1 MNILRLIAKDVRLQ
15 SYFFL
20 PLVMLEVAGYLTY
33 ALQMPSHMPGVA
45 FGLLHGVALIGD
57 FLICFRTMIAEE
69 KNRALMFIKTLPVS
83 TAEIVVAKFAV
94 NFLLVGL
101 NTGILLALWGGG
113 RALGLIEVAPHL
125 TSQLVAAGL
134 TYHCLSNTFFLMI
147 SLLFSSERAV
157 WVPFPAL
164 FLIMSVIVNFD
175 RIEIALNMEAFVA
188 LLRRDN
194 QLFLVLL
201 WIIIYGSVAACCRIL
216 QYKRV
221 FA

>member
-1 MNILRLIAKDVRLQ
+1 MNILRLIRKDLRLQ

-20 PLVMLEVAGYLTY
+20 PLVVLEVAGYLAY
-33 ALQMPSHMPGVA
+33 ALQMPSHVPGVA
-45 FGLLHGVALIGD
+45 FGLLQGVALIGD

-94 NFLLVGL
+94 NLLLVVLNTSFLLA
-101 NTGILLALWGGG
+101 IWGGG
-113 RALGLIEVAPHL
+113 RALGLIEVPPHP
-125 TSQLVAAGL
+125 TIQLVLAGL
-134 TYHCLSNTFFLMI
+134 TYHCLNNAFFVAL

-157 WVPFPAL
+157 WVPFPAI
-164 FLIMSVIVNFD
+164 FVIMSVIVNFS
-175 RIEIALNMEAFVA
+175 RIEIALNLEPVVA

-194 QLFLVLL
+194 LLFIALL
-201 WIIIYGSVAACCRIL
+201 WMIIVGLVAACCQIL
-216 QYKRV
+216 RQKRV